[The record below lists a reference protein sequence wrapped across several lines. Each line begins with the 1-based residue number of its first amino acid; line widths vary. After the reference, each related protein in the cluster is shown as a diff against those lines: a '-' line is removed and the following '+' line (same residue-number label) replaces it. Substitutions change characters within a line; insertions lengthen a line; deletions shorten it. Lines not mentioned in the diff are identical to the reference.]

1 MKILIIRHGDPD
13 YEIDSVTEKGKR
25 EVMLLRDRLLKQ
37 NIGDIYCSPLG
48 RAKATAE
55 PTLKAL
61 GKTAEI
67 CDWLREF
74 DGYII
79 AVQMRPQCPGSSTGG
94 WVEMLRKNTR
104 LFAAGLT
111 K

>member
-25 EVMLLRDRLLKQ
+25 EVLLLRDRLLKQ

-74 DGYII
+74 DGYITD
-79 AVQMRPQCPGSSTGG
+79 PDTGNKTVIFIR
-94 WVEMLRKNTR
+94 WSAKAARR
-104 LFAAGLT
+104 LHFSAISGLSA
-111 K
+111 